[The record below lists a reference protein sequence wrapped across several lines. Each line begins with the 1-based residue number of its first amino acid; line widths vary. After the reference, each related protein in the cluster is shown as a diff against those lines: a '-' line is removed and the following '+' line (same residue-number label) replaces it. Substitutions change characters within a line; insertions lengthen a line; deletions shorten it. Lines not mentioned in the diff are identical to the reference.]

1 MSSKS
6 KMSEKKRK
14 VDADAVQRLSADASG
29 DALSYT
35 FATRYAVSDMPKYK
49 MPRDGEPANVVQQLI
64 EDERQLDANPRLNL
78 ATFVTTWMEPEVEEL
93 IQKAMNV
100 NYVDMLQ
107 YQSCTE
113 IHNRGVAILADLYHA
128 EDREKDAAGTAAI
141 GSSEAIMLG
150 GLAMKMR
157 WKKARK
163 AQGKPTDKPN
173 LVMGYNVQVCWEK
186 FCRYFEVEER
196 FVPLEEGQY
205 TMTTEKALELIDENT
220 IGVCAILGSTY
231 NGEFDDVQELNDALM
246 KLNKEKGYDVQIHV
260 DAASGGFIA
269 PFVYPDIVWD
279 FRLPLV
285 CSINVS
291 GHKYGM
297 VYPGIGWVLWRG
309 KKSLPEELVFHTNYL
324 GSDQPSITLNF
335 SKGAATII
343 AQYYNFLR
351 LGFNGYKRIMENL
364 RFVCNHVTQSIL
376 ELGHFKI
383 LSKDIGVPLVAFSLI
398 LPADGSKRMYDEFDI
413 SNKMREH
420 GWTLPAYT
428 MAPNAGHVKLLRA
441 VIREDMSM
449 ALADKLIQDIKRAIE
464 YLDHHFIVTP
474 EQVTEFK
481 EDVIRTFL
489 KGSHK
494 EPPKKNKYN
503 AGVC

>member
-1 MSSKS
+1 MG
-6 KMSEKKRK
+6 EKRERRAAHNTMASNGKRQRTEEEEGRGARGFGK
-14 VDADAVQRLSADASG
+14 VPLERAPLI
-29 DALSYT
+29 SYT
-35 FATRYAVSDMPKYK
+35 YATRYAVSAMPKYK
-49 MPRDGEPANVVQQLI
+49 LPEVGCPAPVAKQLI
-64 EDERQLDANPRLNL
+64 QDERRLDANPSLNL
-78 ATFVTTWMEPEVEEL
+78 ASFVTTWMEKEAEEIMHDAL
-93 IQKAMNV
+93 DV
-100 NYVDMLQ
+100 NYVDMMQ
-107 YQSCTE
+107 YPSCTE
-113 IHNRGVAILADLYHA
+113 IQNRCVSMLADLFHA
-128 EDREKDAAGTAAI
+128 EDHEDEAVGTAAI
-141 GSSEAIMLG
+141 GSSEAIMLA
-150 GLAMKMR
+150 GLAMKFL
-157 WKKARK
+157 WKKRMTK
-163 AQGKPTDKPN
+163 LGKSTSKPN

-196 FVPLEEGQY
+196 FVHLEEGQY
-205 TMTTEKALELIDENT
+205 TLTPEKACAMVDENT

-324 GSDQPSITLNF
+324 GSDQPSIPLNF

-351 LGFNGYKRIMENL
+351 LGFNGYKCIMENL
-364 RFVCNHVTQSIL
+364 RFVCNHVTKSIL

-398 LPADGSKRMYDEFDI
+398 PPADGSKRMYDEFDI
-413 SNKMREH
+413 SNKMRE
-420 GWTLPAYT
+420 
-428 MAPNAGHVKLLRA
+428 
-441 VIREDMSM
+441 
-449 ALADKLIQDIKRAIE
+449 
-464 YLDHHFIVTP
+464 
-474 EQVTEFK
+474 
-481 EDVIRTFL
+481 
-489 KGSHK
+489 
-494 EPPKKNKYN
+494 
-503 AGVC
+503 